1 MKTVIITGASSGI
14 GLSTAIKLKKQGF
27 NVVGTYLKSESV
39 AIETENK
46 YGVKFIKC
54 DVSDYKSVENLFDFA
69 IKTYNKID
77 VVIANAGV
85 ALEQKLLIDA
95 SVLEIQSVIETNC
108 LGAIYTDKLAV
119 QNMLSLGGKIIN
131 VSSIFGLTGGS
142 CEAVYTSTKS
152 AIIGLTRALSLELTS
167 SNIEVCAIL
176 PGLIDTPMNS
186 RLSLEDKLEFVT
198 EYGLN
203 EVPKADYVADEIYK
217 IIKSTESVNGKIFE
231 LLGK

>member
-1 MKTVIITGASSGI
+1 
-14 GLSTAIKLKKQGF
+14 
-27 NVVGTYLKSESV
+27 
-39 AIETENK
+39 
-46 YGVKFIKC
+46 
-54 DVSDYKSVENLFDFA
+54 
-69 IKTYNKID
+69 
-77 VVIANAGV
+77 
-85 ALEQKLLIDA
+85 
-95 SVLEIQSVIETNC
+95 
-108 LGAIYTDKLAV
+108 
-119 QNMLSLGGKIIN
+119 MLSLGGKIIN

-186 RLSLEDKLEFVT
+186 RLSLEDKLEFVK